1 MITKGPT
8 AGTPVLQQAVD
19 AFCGFDVS
27 DEERLRWSWL
37 AGRMAGFIWD
47 YNSWD
52 VLTASQV
59 QLARDAGALSVLPLT
74 LSIRASVHLF
84 AGELNVAT
92 SLVDRVEAIADATDT
107 RTAPYTAITVAA
119 FHGREVDPREL
130 IDADAKDSR

>member
-1 MITKGPT
+1 MITEGPT
-8 AGTPVLQQAVD
+8 AGTPVLQQAVH

-84 AGELNVAT
+84 AGELNVAVA
-92 SLVDRVEAIADATDT
+92 VDRAEATADATDT
-107 RTAPYTAITVAA
+107 RTPVRGD
-119 FHGREVDPREL
+119 HGRGVPR
-130 IDADAKDSR
+130 SRRSMRGS